1 MKILVPLDGS
11 KLSESIMGRVAQI
24 AEATQAE
31 VVLLSVVEEPR
42 IGGTWLEA
50 LASVDETT
58 GAFGMA
64 GTSYLR
70 RAQHASDAV
79 AETRDQALTR
89 ALNSAER
96 HLARV
101 AGEFPSLKTTTKAVY
116 GDDIVTSILSVALE
130 ENADLIAMSTRGHS
144 GLGRWV
150 YGSNAD
156 KLLHS
161 TSTPM
166 LILRPGDDGE
176 TPPDGKPIDTLV
188 TPLDGSAL
196 AERALPHVE
205 ALAGAMGAKVLLVQV
220 VSPPPLPVSANEVYA
235 FDPQLTSNLEQVATG
250 YLRERR
256 AELEQKGLQVETA
269 VKNGHPA
276 AHIIDL
282 AAEDEGRL
290 IVMSTHG
297 RSGLGR
303 WIMGS
308 VADRVLRASYSP
320 VLLIRPQE

>member
-1 MKILVPLDGS
+1 M
-11 KLSESIMGRVAQI
+11 E
-24 AEATQAE
+24 AE

-42 IGGTWLEA
+42 ISGTWLES
-50 LASVDETT
+50 LASVDEAT
-58 GAFGMA
+58 GEFGMA

-70 RAQHASDAV
+70 RAQGRAEAI
-79 AETRDQALTR
+79 AETKDQALTR
-89 ALNSAER
+89 ALDSAER
-96 HLARV
+96 HLAQV
-101 AGEFPSLKTTTKAVY
+101 AEAFPSLKITVKAVY
-116 GDDIVTSILSVALE
+116 GDDIVSSILEVASE
-130 ENADLIAMSTRGHS
+130 EDADLIAMSTRGHS

-150 YGSNAD
+150 HGSNAD

-166 LILRPGDDGE
+166 LILRPGDEGE
-176 TPPDGKPIDTLV
+176 APLERKPIDTLV

-196 AERALPHVE
+196 AESALPHVE
-205 ALAGAMGAKVLLVQV
+205 ALAGAMGAKVLLAQII
-220 VSPPPLPVSANEVYA
+220 STPTLPYTATEAYS
-235 FDPQLTSNLEQVATG
+235 FDPQLVANMGQAATS
-250 YLRERR
+250 YLRERQT
-256 AELEQKGLQVETA
+256 ELEQKGLQVETV
-269 VKNGHPA
+269 VKNGYPA

-282 AAEDEGRL
+282 AAEEDGRL

-308 VADRVLRASYSP
+308 VADRVLRASSSP